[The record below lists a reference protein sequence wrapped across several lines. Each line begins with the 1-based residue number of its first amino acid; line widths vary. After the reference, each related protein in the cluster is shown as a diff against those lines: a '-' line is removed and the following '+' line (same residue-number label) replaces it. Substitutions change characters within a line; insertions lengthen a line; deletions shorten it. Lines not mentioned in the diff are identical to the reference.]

1 MTSGTFTFGIQKFIK
16 SCFGNP
22 THSRICTNPFGD
34 DIWLVVLTILKKYE
48 FVNGKDYPIY
58 YIMENNEMG
67 QPWTARDDRWPIHQ
81 LIPVTLAPGN
91 AVLSASADGS
101 VRAFDLLRYR
111 NFRTF
116 ASPDGLCQ
124 PLHLTH

>member
-1 MTSGTFTFGIQKFIK
+1 MG
-16 SCFGNP
+16 
-22 THSRICTNPFGD
+22 RIIP
-34 DIWLVVLTILKKYE
+34 
-48 FVNGKDYPIY
+48 

-67 QPWTARDDRWPIHQ
+67 QPWTARDDRWPSHQ

-124 PLHLTH
+124 PLHLTHWISCFTH